1 MSIYDFTP
9 EELDYVVQVGLEK
22 IASDKKN
29 RLFQRIAALPGKVK
43 DRWRGGANI
52 DVGVGDAAALPVGI
66 KARWQSLPRAGKI
79 GVGVGGA
86 AALGGAGYGLYRL
99 LKNRRANDT
108 IDDDVEKVASA
119 YGLDPEELDYVVQV
133 GLEKVADDKKNRLLR
148 RIAALPGKAKARW
161 QSLPTG
167 GKIGVGVGGAAA
179 LGGAGYGLY
188 RLLKNR
194 RANDTIDD
202 DVEKVASAYGLDPE
216 ELDYVVQVGLEK
228 VADDKK
234 NRLLQRIA
242 ALPAAAKARWQSLPT
257 GGKIGV
263 GVGGAAALGGAGY
276 GLYRLLKNR
285 RANDIIDDD
294 VTIDDVEKV
303 ASAYGLDPEELDYV
317 VQAGLEKVAD
327 DKKNRLF
334 RRIAALPA
342 AAKARWQGLPTG
354 GKIGVGVGGAAAL
367 GGAGYGL
374 YRLLKNRRAN
384 DIIDDDVT
392 IDDVEKV
399 ASAYGLAPEELDYI
413 VKEAQ
418 INSAINDM
426 TEEEAY
432 AVLVK
437 LAEEDPEIAAE
448 LEEIEEAEENDRL
461 SEIAE
466 LVESLSDEEVDEVL
480 AEIEEADEEADE

>member
-29 RLFQRIAALPGKVK
+29 RLFQRIAALPA
-43 DRWRGGANI
+43 GA
-52 DVGVGDAAALPVGI
+52 

-108 IDDDVEKVASA
+108 IDDDVEKVDSS
-119 YGLDPEELDYVVQV
+119 YGLDTEELDYVVQV
-133 GLEKVADDKKNRLLR
+133 GLEKVAEVQSYPVHDYPNYKKNRLLR
-148 RIAALPGKAKARW
+148 RIRTLPTAAKARW
-161 QSLPTG
+161 QGLPTG

-202 DVEKVASAYGLDPE
+202 DVTIDDVEKVASAYGLDSE
-216 ELDYVVQVGLEK
+216 GLDYVVQVGLEK

-285 RANDIIDDD
+285 RDDD

-317 VQAGLEKVAD
+317 VQVGLEKVAD

-374 YRLLKNRRAN
+374 YRLLKNRR
-384 DIIDDDVT
+384 DDDVT

-399 ASAYGLAPEELDYI
+399 ASAYGLTPEELDYI

-448 LEEIEEAEENDRL
+448 LEEIEEAEENERL

-480 AEIEEADEEADE
+480 AEIEEAEEADEADEADE